1 MVQTLKGKCHCGAV
15 EFEVHSEAGPE
26 ALKRCDCSLCTR
38 KGAIMATALLAD
50 LTVTKGID
58 KLSLYQWNTR
68 VARHYFCSICG
79 IYTHHQ
85 RRKNPNEYGYNVACI
100 EGIDLA
106 SLDDVPMTD
115 GISMS
120 VEPNS

>member
-1 MVQTLKGKCHCGAV
+1 MVQTLKGTCHGGTI
-15 EFEVHSEAGPE
+15 EFEVRSEAGPE
-26 ALKRCDCSLCTR
+26 GLKRCDCSLCTR

-50 LTVTKGID
+50 LTVTKGTD
-58 KLSLYQWNTR
+58 KLSLYQCNTH

-85 RRKNPNEYGYNVACI
+85 RRKNSNEYGYNGAC
-100 EGIDLA
+100 IDLA
-106 SLDDVPMTD
+106 SLGDISMIH

-120 VEPNS
+120 VESNN

>member
-1 MVQTLKGKCHCGAV
+1 MQTLKGKFHCGAV
-15 EFEVHSEAGPE
+15 EFEVPREAALEG
-26 ALKRCDCSLCTR
+26 LKRCDCSLCAR

-50 LTVTKGID
+50 LTVTKGTD
-58 KLSLYQWNTR
+58 KLSLYRCNTH

-85 RRKNPNEYGYNVACI
+85 RRKNSNEYGYNVACI
-100 EGIDLA
+100 DLA
-106 SLDDVPMTD
+106 SLGDISMTH

-120 VEPNS
+120 VESNN